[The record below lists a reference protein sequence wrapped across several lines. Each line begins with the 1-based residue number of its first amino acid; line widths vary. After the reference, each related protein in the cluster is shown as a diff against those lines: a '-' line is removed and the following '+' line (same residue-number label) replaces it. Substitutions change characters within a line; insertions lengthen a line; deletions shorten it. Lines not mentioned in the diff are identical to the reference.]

1 MTATR
6 PGPAPLIGTFV
17 RLDPLLKSDIPALF
31 ATIGHPEIFAGGYGG
46 GPAGYRDTL
55 EGFAEFAET
64 YYSWDSANVYAVRL
78 VGGEHDGLL
87 VGTTTLG
94 DFDLPNEYAHLG
106 WTAYDPRVWGT
117 AVNPEAKLLVLSAAF
132 DSGIGR
138 VKIQADAL
146 NDRSRAAILKLGAQF
161 EGILRR
167 DRPRADGTW
176 RDSAVFSIITE
187 EWPVV
192 KNGLE
197 ARLAAFGGEPVAF
210 RADSVGG
217 SR

>member
-1 MTATR
+1 MTASR
-6 PGPAPLIGTFV
+6 PALAPLVGTFI
-17 RLDPLLKSDIPALF
+17 RLDPMLKSDIPALF
-31 ATIGHPEIFAGGYGG
+31 TAIGHPEIFAGGYGG

-55 EGFAEFAET
+55 EGFTEFAES
-64 YYSWDSANVYAVRL
+64 YYAWDSGNVYAVRL

-94 DFDLPNEYAHLG
+94 DIDVPNEAAHIG

-117 AVNPEAKLLVLSAAF
+117 AVNPEAKLLLLSAAF
-132 DSGIGR
+132 DAGLGR

-146 NDRSRAAILKLGAQF
+146 NERSRAAILKLGAQF

-176 RDSAVFSIITE
+176 RDSAVFSIIVD
-187 EWPVV
+187 EWPIVR
-192 KNGLE
+192 NGLE
-197 ARLAAFGGEPVAF
+197 SRLAVFGAEPVAL
-210 RADSVGG
+210 RTRDAGG
-217 SR
+217 TR